1 MKGKPASE
9 LRQLTNAELERLL
22 QDDKAQLMRL
32 RFQKAL
38 GELQDTSAIKATK
51 REIARIK
58 TILREREL
66 AKQQQVGATKGKGS

>member
-1 MKGKPASE
+1 MKAKLASE

-22 QDDKAQLMRL
+22 RDNKAKLMRL

-38 GELQDTSAIKATK
+38 GELQDTSQLKATK

-66 AKQQQVGATKGKGS
+66 AQQQEVKTKKG